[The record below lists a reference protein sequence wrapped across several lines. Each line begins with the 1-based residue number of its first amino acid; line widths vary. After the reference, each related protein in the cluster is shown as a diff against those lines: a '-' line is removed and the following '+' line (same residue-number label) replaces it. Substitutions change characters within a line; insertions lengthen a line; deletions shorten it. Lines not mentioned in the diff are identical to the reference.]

1 MARWAY
7 TQLYAVAALHV
18 LCREITCV
26 ECGAVTHCFNMLWL
40 HPLQV
45 RAMCWAS
52 NDSRVVSAGA
62 DGAVYEWRL
71 SDLRREKENVL
82 KGCQYK

>member
-1 MARWAY
+1 MSKTACW
-7 TQLYAVAALHV
+7 LFF
-18 LCREITCV
+18 CV
-26 ECGAVTHCFNMLWL
+26 
-40 HPLQV
+40 QI

>member
-1 MARWAY
+1 MYILQELLLLGCDR
-7 TQLYAVAALHV
+7 
-18 LCREITCV
+18 
-26 ECGAVTHCFNMLWL
+26 VTVV
-40 HPLQV
+40 QI

>member
-1 MARWAY
+1 
-7 TQLYAVAALHV
+7 VATV
-18 LCREITCV
+18 QI
-26 ECGAVTHCFNMLWL
+26 
-40 HPLQV
+40 

>member
-1 MARWAY
+1 MYILQELLLLGCDR
-7 TQLYAVAALHV
+7 VAIV
-18 LCREITCV
+18 QI
-26 ECGAVTHCFNMLWL
+26 
-40 HPLQV
+40 

-71 SDLRREKENVL
+71 SDLRRKKENVL